1 MTCSGLTMPDAT
13 LQWSV
18 AEAHLRAWLIAAP
31 RFAEEVRQTVL
42 TIVTVVLVGLT
53 MLLPSGTPMEIILQA
68 DIVSCG
74 YGGTSLAIQRVA
86 CIVPSQLLTTRL
98 CVIIRQTN
106 NRHYRSSIMSV
117 ERISSRSS
125 RLRLLA

>member
-1 MTCSGLTMPDAT
+1 MTCSGFTMPDAT
-13 LQWSV
+13 LQWIV
-18 AEAHLRAWLIAAP
+18 AEAHLRAWLIAVP

-53 MLLPSGTPMEIILQA
+53 MLLPGGTSMEIILQA

-98 CVIIRQTN
+98 RVIIRQTN

>member
-1 MTCSGLTMPDAT
+1 MPDAT
-13 LQWSV
+13 LQWIV

-53 MLLPSGTPMEIILQA
+53 MLLPGSTPMEIILQA
-68 DIVSCG
+68 DIFSCG
-74 YGGTSLAIQRVA
+74 YGGTRLAIQRVA

-98 CVIIRQTN
+98 RVIIRQTN

-125 RLRLLA
+125 RLRLLT

>member
-1 MTCSGLTMPDAT
+1 MTCSGFTMPDAT
-13 LQWSV
+13 LQWIV

-53 MLLPSGTPMEIILQA
+53 MLLPGGTPMEIILQA
-68 DIVSCG
+68 DIFSCG

-98 CVIIRQTN
+98 RVIIRQTN

-125 RLRLLA
+125 RLRLLT

>member
-1 MTCSGLTMPDAT
+1 MPDAT

-53 MLLPSGTPMEIILQA
+53 MLLPGSTPMEIILQA
-68 DIVSCG
+68 DIFSCG

-98 CVIIRQTN
+98 RVIIRQTN

-125 RLRLLA
+125 RLRLLT

>member
-1 MTCSGLTMPDAT
+1 MPDAT

-18 AEAHLRAWLIAAP
+18 AEAYLRAWLIAAP

-53 MLLPSGTPMEIILQA
+53 MLLPGGTPMEIILQA

-98 CVIIRQTN
+98 RVIIRQTN